1 MARLTIV
8 HTKAFTP
15 IVGIFLLGEAR
26 LGLGL
31 RLKIAKVYSITTIS
45 SSLRL

>member
-15 IVGIFLLGEAR
+15 VAGAFLLREAR
-26 LGLGL
+26 LGLEL
-31 RLKIAKVYSITTIS
+31 RLKAAKVYSITTIS

>member
-15 IVGIFLLGEAR
+15 IVDIFLLGETR
-26 LGLGL
+26 LELEL
-31 RLKIAKVYSITTIS
+31 RLKAAKIYSITTIS